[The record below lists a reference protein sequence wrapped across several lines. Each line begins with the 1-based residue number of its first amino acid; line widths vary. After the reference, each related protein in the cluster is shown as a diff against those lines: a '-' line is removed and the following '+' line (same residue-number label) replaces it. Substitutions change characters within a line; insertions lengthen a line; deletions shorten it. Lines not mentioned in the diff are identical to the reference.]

1 MTLTLTAGKLLTVFG
16 ERDENVDCM
25 NRIKD
30 PLAPPKQRGLDGLE
44 VELGLK
50 GRVRARLKLASRA
63 HSSETQCVQA
73 RTATRRT

>member
-1 MTLTLTAGKLLTVFG
+1 MTLPLTAGKLLTVFG

-44 VELGLK
+44 VERGLGL
-50 GRVRARLKLASRA
+50 GF
-63 HSSETQCVQA
+63 HS
-73 RTATRRT
+73 